1 MKQYLYLF
9 INVGC
14 IIIPFIFSFLLKHKF
29 YKQWRYFIPANIIIA
44 ILFIIWDHIFV
55 EMGVWGFRSD
65 YLTGLFITQ
74 NIPLEEGLFFICI
87 PYACVLGYDIRQVIM
102 TIISNTH
109 INSNT
114 CLQLQNNN
122 TT

>member
-65 YLTGLFITQ
+65 Y
-74 NIPLEEGLFFICI
+74 
-87 PYACVLGYDIRQVIM
+87 
-102 TIISNTH
+102 
-109 INSNT
+109 
-114 CLQLQNNN
+114 QLDYLSLRIFHLRKVCFLSVFLMHVYSPIL
-122 TT
+122 